1 MYHNLSED
9 SFSFYSKGLAPK
21 GLMSIKSVTD
31 YDIVTQNIFIK
42 IKETSEIRL
51 REECKLKSINPDK
64 LKLFTEFFKIHVN
77 PIDNKDKSK
86 SPSNHDL
93 KKMVTVKSERMKQID
108 DKMKAKETITK

>member
-1 MYHNLSED
+1 
-9 SFSFYSKGLAPK
+9 
-21 GLMSIKSVTD
+21 
-31 YDIVTQNIFIK
+31 
-42 IKETSEIRL
+42 L